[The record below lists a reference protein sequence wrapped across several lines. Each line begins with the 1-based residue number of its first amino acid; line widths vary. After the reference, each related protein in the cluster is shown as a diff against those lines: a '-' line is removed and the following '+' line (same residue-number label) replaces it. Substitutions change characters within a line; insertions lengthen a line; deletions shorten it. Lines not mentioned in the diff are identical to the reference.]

1 MIRKRKIGVL
11 GGSFNPIH
19 IGHILLADYLV
30 QFSTLDE
37 VWLML
42 SPLNPLKVHDGDNMV
57 SDSLRLD
64 MLETACSGHPDI
76 IPCAIELTM
85 PRPSY
90 SIDSLGLLS
99 SRYPECEFHLIIGS
113 DNWNI
118 FDKWRDWQTIIRRF
132 RPIVYPRPGYPVDPA
147 SVPEHVTLTE
157 APVFDISSTFL
168 RKAIAEGHDME
179 LFLPSGVWDFIKSN
193 KLYGYGNPDKP
204 TDA

>member
-11 GGSFNPIH
+11 GGSFNPVH
-19 IGHILLADYLV
+19 VGHILLADYLV

-42 SPLNPLKVHDGDNMV
+42 SPLNPLKVHDGNNMV

-64 MLETACSGHPDI
+64 MLEIACSGHAGI

-118 FDKWRDWQTIIRRF
+118 FDRWRDWQTIIRRF
-132 RPIVYPRPGYPVDPA
+132 RPIVYPRPGYPVDSA

-179 LFLPSGVWDFIKSN
+179 LFLPSGVWEYIKSN
-193 KLYGYGNPDKP
+193 KLYGYGNPDNP

>member
-1 MIRKRKIGVL
+1 M
-11 GGSFNPIH
+11 
-19 IGHILLADYLV
+19 ADYLV

-42 SPLNPLKVHDGDNMV
+42 SPLNPLKVHDGNNMV

-64 MLETACSGHPDI
+64 MLEIACSGHAGI

-118 FDKWRDWQTIIRRF
+118 FDRWRDWQTIIRRF
-132 RPIVYPRPGYPVDPA
+132 RPIVYPRPGYPVDSA

-168 RKAIAEGHDME
+168 RKAISEGHDME
-179 LFLPSGVWDFIKSN
+179 LFLPSGVWDYIKSN

>member
-11 GGSFNPIH
+11 GGSFNPVH
-19 IGHILLADYLV
+19 VGHILLADYLV

-42 SPLNPLKVHDGDNMV
+42 SPLNPLKVHDGNNMV

-64 MLETACSGHPDI
+64 MLEIACSGHAGI

-118 FDKWRDWQTIIRRF
+118 FDRWRDWQTIIRRF
-132 RPIVYPRPGYPVDPA
+132 RPIVYPRPGYPVDSA

-168 RKAIAEGHDME
+168 RKAISEGHDME
-179 LFLPSGVWDFIKSN
+179 LFLPSGVWDLSLIHI
-193 KLYGYGNPDKP
+193 
-204 TDA
+204 

>member
-11 GGSFNPIH
+11 GGSFNPVH
-19 IGHILLADYLV
+19 VGHILLADYLV

-42 SPLNPLKVHDGDNMV
+42 SPLNPLKVHDGNNMV

-64 MLETACSGHPDI
+64 MLEIACSGHAGI

-99 SRYPECEFHLIIGS
+99 SRYPKYEFHLIIGS

-132 RPIVYPRPGYPVDPA
+132 RPIVYPRPGYPVDSA
-147 SVPEHVTLTE
+147 SVPEQVTLTE
-157 APVFDISSTFL
+157 APVFDISSSFL

-179 LFLPSGVWDFIKSN
+179 LFLPSGVWEYIKSN
-193 KLYGYGNPDKP
+193 KLYGYGNPDNP